1 MLREYTLI
9 WNYFNKFKT
18 TGIRC
23 CWWYLDIL
31 FWFKYISIWYTPH
44 TIRRI
49 APYLVHWKLSNFH
62 RQWIL
67 MQMWMQNH
75 FYIHMKIEFFPKR
88 EEENKNK
95 EISMSM
101 YECVMY
107 DEYGFE
113 WIRSIHFCCCC
124 CCWQFARQHK

>member
-1 MLREYTLI
+1 
-9 WNYFNKFKT
+9 
-18 TGIRC
+18 
-23 CWWYLDIL
+23 
-31 FWFKYISIWYTPH
+31 
-44 TIRRI
+44 
-49 APYLVHWKLSNFH
+49 
-62 RQWIL
+62 
-67 MQMWMQNH
+67 MQNH

-113 WIRSIHFCCCC
+113 
-124 CCWQFARQHK
+124 